1 MVAPLRRLYSWGIP
15 SYEIVT
21 LLRAFVR
28 NYGELV
34 ELGAGTGCWAFN
46 LAGDGVSVNPYDLTP
61 CHHYELNGHQ
71 LSTTFH
77 AQQTL
82 PLSLMPSKVILFR

>member
-15 SYEIVT
+15 CYEIVT

-61 CHHYELNGHQ
+61 CQQ